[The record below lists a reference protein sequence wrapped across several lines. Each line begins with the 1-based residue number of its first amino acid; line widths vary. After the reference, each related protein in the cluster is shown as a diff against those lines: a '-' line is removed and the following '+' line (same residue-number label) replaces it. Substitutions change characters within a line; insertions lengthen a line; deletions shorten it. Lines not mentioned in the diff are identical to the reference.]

1 MKKFTG
7 LSIMFVFLFAVAFFT
22 SASSGIYSEKEVGGK
37 VLSIHQLN
45 LKEGVNVADFEAF
58 ILNELLPYYNEVKG
72 QKGDLAKGD
81 RGIRT
86 GKYAIILSFDS
97 LADRNRIYPPE
108 GGISDDFEEILK
120 GTEELWDK
128 LGSFV
133 EGDAFGNHTDYVTI
147 LP

>member
-7 LSIMFVFLFAVAFFT
+7 LPVMLGFLFSVAFFT
-22 SASSGIYSEKEVGGK
+22 SASPGIISEEEAGGK
-37 VLSIHQLN
+37 VLSVHQLN
-45 LKEGVNVADFEAF
+45 LKEGVNVAEFEAF
-58 ILNELLPYYNEVKG
+58 ILNDLLPYYNKVKG
-72 QKGDLAKGD
+72 QKGNLAKGD

-108 GGISDDFEEILK
+108 GGLSDEFEEILK
-120 GTEELWDK
+120 GTEDLWDK

-133 EGDAFGNHTDYVTI
+133 EGDAFGNHTDYVMI

>member
-7 LSIMFVFLFAVAFFT
+7 LSVMLGFLFTVAFFT
-22 SASSGIYSEKEVGGK
+22 SASPGLNSEEEAGGK
-37 VLSIHQLN
+37 VLAIHQLT
-45 LKEGVNVADFEAF
+45 LKEGVNVAEFEAF
-58 ILNELLPYYNEVKG
+58 ILNELLPYYNKVKG

-108 GGISDDFEEILK
+108 GGISDDFEEILT
-120 GTEELWDK
+120 GTEDLWDK
-128 LGSFV
+128 LGSYV